1 MLPPFY
7 LSLQH
12 TEAEKV
18 ERLRVAEASS
28 TSVRSRE
35 PPELDEPRLVGMKRE
50 PETGEPHLEVCKELL
65 CFVPCMD
72 GCAGRPAEGRRC
84 KSVTVKAQRATP
96 TPSHAR
102 AVVRLQAKR

>member
-1 MLPPFY
+1 MLYRYSSSGVDLHKQAVPKEDE
-7 LSLQH
+7 LIDNC
-12 TEAEKV
+12 E
-18 ERLRVAEASS
+18 VA
-28 TSVRSRE
+28 V
-35 PPELDEPRLVGMKRE
+35 VGYDA
-50 PETGEPHLEVCKELL
+50 V
-65 CFVPCMD
+65 D

>member
-1 MLPPFY
+1 M
-7 LSLQH
+7 
-12 TEAEKV
+12 TI
-18 ERLRVAEASS
+18 ERIRDIHAFVHVAEAK
-28 TSVRSRE
+28 SVTAAAEHIGLSRSA
-35 PPELDEPRLVGMKRE
+35 V
-50 PETGEPHLEVCKELL
+50 
-65 CFVPCMD
+65 D

>member
-1 MLPPFY
+1 MRKIHF
-7 LSLQH
+7 
-12 TEAEKV
+12 
-18 ERLRVAEASS
+18 RLATRG
-28 TSVRSRE
+28 RSIQM
-35 PPELDEPRLVGMKRE
+35 G
-50 PETGEPHLEVCKELL
+50 
-65 CFVPCMD
+65 PCMD